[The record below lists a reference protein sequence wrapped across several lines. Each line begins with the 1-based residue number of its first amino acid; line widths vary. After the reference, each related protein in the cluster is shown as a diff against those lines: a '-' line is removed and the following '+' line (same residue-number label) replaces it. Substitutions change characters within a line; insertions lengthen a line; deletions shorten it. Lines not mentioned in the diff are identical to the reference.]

1 MKTKGTNL
9 LLLTVSAI
17 WSSSRWP
24 LATLMSYRRQRSVPL
39 GGRYRQVSLYH
50 IHALN
55 MVSIIGVERTKSSC
69 ISCIL
74 LCCLMLF
81 CCTIEHFC
89 SNKCARELT
98 KWGKSTKGIV
108 RGFRSSYRELPKRA
122 TQPPHVSKIKT
133 TGAEIYKCR
142 QQRYRTIISDIFSE
156 HERTSNLRGA
166 SQFIQPKLN
175 KNRFIDTLYYEG
187 TKIWKMVKIY
197 RSWKWCAADQ
207 NHDESLVRPEMSL
220 WEMYFM
226 LYLQTLKKCRNRN
239 IYIYIFIYICIYIY
253 TYLWNFALKRG
264 ATHMLKTYIYT
275 FVCHHHGSPVHFI
288 ILILSA
294 SHQIS
299 ITANVTCL
307 YLEQCKIKF
316 T

>member
-1 MKTKGTNL
+1 MCFNGTKGTNL

-24 LATLMSYRRQRSVPL
+24 VATLMSYRRQRSVPL

-50 IHALN
+50 IHALD
-55 MVSIIGVERTKSSC
+55 MVSIIGVKRTKSSC

-74 LCCLMLF
+74 LCCPMLC

-89 SNKCARELT
+89 STKCVRELT

-142 QQRYRTIISDIFSE
+142 QQRYRTIISDVFSE
-156 HERTSNLRGA
+156 HERTSNSRGA

-175 KNRFIDTLYYEG
+175 KNRFIDTLYYKG

-207 NHDESLVRPEMSL
+207 NHDESLAGPKCHYGKCILCYIFKL
-220 WEMYFM
+220 WKSAVLE
-226 LYLQTLKKCRNRN
+226 
-239 IYIYIFIYICIYIY
+239 IFIYIYVYIYIHIFE
-253 TYLWNFALKRG
+253 TLHWKGVPRTCLKHTFIPLC
-264 ATHMLKTYIYT
+264 AITMAHLYI
-275 FVCHHHGSPVHFI
+275 CI